1 MRFSGQTE
9 VFAITFR
16 QAKNVLSEVKSLL
29 KYNKKMENPMLDIS
43 GTRNYKWEHIP
54 VEEI

>member
-1 MRFSGQTE
+1 MNSGQTE

-29 KYNKKMENPMLDIS
+29 KYNKKTESPMLGIS
-43 GTRNYKWEHIP
+43 GTRNYKWEFLQ